1 MKVFVIGIGLIGGSM
16 ALDIKTSYED
26 ATIFGI
32 DANENHLD
40 EAIQLGII
48 DQKATMNDLFNADLV
63 IVSVPVDIALV
74 ILPAVLDAIGENT
87 LVFDVG
93 STKFPICE
101 TISTHAKRRQ
111 FLATHPIA
119 GTEFSGPS
127 AAIKGL
133 FQDKANII
141 CEVERTTFKLQERAM
156 ELFKKLGMRIRY
168 MDPKSHDK
176 HIAYVSHLS
185 HISSFMLGKTV
196 VEKEKDERD
205 IFDMAGSGFES
216 TVRLA
221 KSSPAMWTPIFKQ
234 NKKHVVKSLEE
245 YILNLT
251 NFKKL
256 LENEDYEEVYN
267 EMQSANR
274 IKEILNEN
282 YKTNSNINT
291 KK

>member
-1 MKVFVIGIGLIGGSM
+1 MKTYILGIGLIGGSM
-16 ALDIKTSYED
+16 ALDIRKQYKN

-32 DANENHLD
+32 DNNEKHLN
-40 EAIQLGII
+40 EAIELGII
-48 DQKATMNDLFNADLV
+48 DSKATFDDLINADLV
-63 IVSVPVDIALV
+63 IVSVPVDIGLV
-74 ILPAVLDAIGENT
+74 ILPTILDKIGDET

-93 STKFPICE
+93 STKFPICNA
-101 TISTHAKRRQ
+101 IANHHKRRN
-111 FLATHPIA
+111 FMATHPIA

-127 AAIKGL
+127 AAISGL
-133 FQDKANII
+133 FQDKTNII
-141 CEVERTTFKLQERAM
+141 CEVEKTTFKLQEIAM

-168 MDPKSHDK
+168 MDAKSHDK

-196 VEKEKDERD
+196 IEKENDERD

-234 NKKHVVKSLEE
+234 NRKHVVKSLEE
-245 YILNLT
+245 YITNLT
-251 NFKKL
+251 QFKTL
-256 LENEDYEEVYN
+256 LQEEKYEEVFE

-274 IKEILNEN
+274 IKEILNG
-282 YKTNSNINT
+282 IN